1 MILFDMFV
9 YSTFFLLL
17 HFNVL
22 LNYKLKLT
30 ILNNKIKN
38 YKESEEKQKKVREVL
53 RKCLISAK

>member
-1 MILFDMFV
+1 MVLIDLFV

-17 HFNVL
+17 HFGVL

>member
-1 MILFDMFV
+1 MVLIDLFV

-17 HFNVL
+17 HFSVL